1 MSKRRTKELPSERT
15 SITISQINRD
25 VYGNETSSQTYYS
38 TTKHVQHIAE
48 CNEPTDNRLQT
59 LDEIDKY
66 TSDKLSSTKN
76 AQRRKSSKSAKK
88 YTQIPLFSP
97 TE

>member
-1 MSKRRTKELPSERT
+1 MSKRRTKKLPSERT

-25 VYGNETSSQTYYS
+25 IYGNETSSRTYYS

-59 LDEIDKY
+59 LDEIDEY
-66 TSDKLSSTKN
+66 TSDELSSMKN
-76 AQRRKSSKSAKK
+76 VQRRKSSKSAKK
-88 YTQIPLFSP
+88 YIQIPLFP
-97 TE
+97 HTE